1 MYCYRDDV
9 VAEAHGRK
17 DVDKGIAR
25 IDYSVMPACEEI
37 SLKFPERKEI
47 RCSPLY
53 LEYMG

>member
-1 MYCYRDDV
+1 V

-47 RCSPLY
+47 RCSL
-53 LEYMG
+53 LVWIFSSLH